1 MVWIRLVNHW
11 LHGIFTE
18 LVTPFEGGAVDRA
31 AFARL
36 VNWQIAQHADGFA
49 VGTATGEGSTLSRQ
63 ERAGIVATIR
73 EVAGQ
78 AVPILVAAGTNAT
91 ATTVE
96 EVEEATRWG
105 ANAILLRTP
114 YYSRPTQ
121 AGLVEHARAAAAATH
136 LDIVLDNDPERCA
149 VELSIPTLAELCR
162 TPNFVG
168 VLERRGDLV
177 RCDRIARACSRQFMR
192 LTGSS
197 DNLPAYFLTGGCGAI
212 TGLGNLAPH
221 LLSRI
226 QAAVRSGSYEQA
238 QMLQRRLIPLHDLLR
253 GQGDPGEVKFA
264 LSRMELGLKPDCR
277 FSTCA
282 PSPEFAEELADALP
296 AFKVE
301 KSGRVAQL
309 R

>member
-1 MVWIRLVNHW
+1 VNHW

-18 LVTPFEGGAVDRA
+18 LVTPFEGGVVDRA
-31 AFARL
+31 ALAKL
-36 VNWQIAQHADGFA
+36 VRWQMAHHADGFA

-63 ERAGIVATIR
+63 ERAGIIATIR
-73 EVAGQ
+73 EEAGP

-96 EVEEATRWG
+96 EVAEATRWG

-121 AGLVEHARAAAAATH
+121 AGLVEHARAAAGVTH

-162 TPNFVG
+162 TANIVG
-168 VLERRGDLV
+168 VLERRGDLA

-226 QAAVRSGSYEQA
+226 QAAIRTASYEQA

-253 GQGDPGEVKFA
+253 GQSDPGEVKFA
-264 LSRMELGLKPDCR
+264 LSLLKLGPMPDCR
-277 FSTCA
+277 CATCT
-282 PSPEFAEELADALP
+282 PSPEFAEELANLLP
-296 AFKVE
+296 AFEVE
-301 KSGRVAQL
+301 KSGRVAHL

>member
-1 MVWIRLVNHW
+1 MNHW

-18 LVTPFEGGAVDRA
+18 LVTPFAGAAVDHA
-31 AFARL
+31 ALARL
-36 VNWQIAQHADGFA
+36 VGWQTAQHADGFA

-63 ERAGIVATIR
+63 ERASVVATIR
-73 EVAGQ
+73 QAAGR

-91 ATTVE
+91 EATIE

-114 YYSRPTQ
+114 YYNRPTQ
-121 AGLVEHARAAAAATH
+121 AGLVEHLRAAAAATH
-136 LDIVLDNDPERCA
+136 LDIVLDNDPDRCA
-149 VELSIPTLAELCR
+149 VELSIPALAELCR
-162 TPNFVG
+162 TPNIVG

-177 RCDRIARACSRQFMR
+177 RCDRIARAGSRQFMR

-212 TGLGNLAPH
+212 TGLANLAPH

-226 QAAVRSGSYEQA
+226 QAAIRSASYEQA

-253 GQGDPGEVKFA
+253 AQSDPGEIKFA
-264 LSRMELGLKPDCR
+264 LSLMKLGLKPDCR
-277 FSTCA
+277 SATGA
-282 PSPEFAEELADALP
+282 LSPDFAEELADLLP
-296 AFKVE
+296 AFELE
-301 KSGRVAQL
+301 KPGRVAHL